1 MADRL
6 RRQPSKLERRV
17 RLSQGT
23 FDFTLRGSANGRP
36 PAFEA
41 GYGGSNP
48 SPRTSA
54 AMAVSQWTPD
64 PGQLLLVVTP
74 GSEPGGRWFDSSP
87 RNFLSDGSHPV
98 GSGTCLE
105 DRRRRQAACGS
116 ESRGFRSSNT
126 IQRNTVP
133 WPSSEGSA
141 FTRRRS
147 TVQVRPGLLQS
158 TAGPGTP
165 TGRAA
170 WLKPK
175 RLRVRL
181 PPWALVKRQLGSVGN
196 GRPLGLEPG
205 MLWFESNGR
214 PSRLRTG
221 NAVGSSP
228 TWAT

>member
-1 MADRL
+1 MPLADRL

-181 PPWALVKRQLGSVGN
+181 PLWALAANNGSVGN
-196 GRPLGLEPG
+196 GRPP
-205 MLWFESNGR
+205 W
-214 PSRLRTG
+214 LRTRD
-221 NAVGSSP
+221 AVGSSP
-228 TWAT
+228 TWAIATL